1 MAKEKHTFY
10 NFQFKYTAV
19 KVSNH
24 PGIQGKD
31 VAEALNIH
39 PIMLYRWKK
48 DMKDGK
54 IQDNE
59 ERARSIAV
67 LEEAEKRIQKLVE
80 ENKRLREENII
91 LKKAERLFPV
101 KKKK

>member
-54 IQDNE
+54 LSNNE
-59 ERARSIAV
+59 ELARSKV
-67 LEEAEKRIQKLVE
+67 FLEEAEKKLKELVA

-91 LKKAERLFPV
+91 LKKAERLLPV

>member
-1 MAKEKHTFY
+1 MRKEKHTFY

-19 KVSNH
+19 KVANH
-24 PGIQGKD
+24 PGIQGKE

-39 PIMLYRWKK
+39 PIMLCRWKK

-54 IQDNE
+54 IEDNE
-59 ERARSIAV
+59 KAARSKTT
-67 LEEAEKRIQKLVE
+67 LEEALKLNKKLSE
-80 ENKRLREENII
+80 ENRRLREENII